1 MALANKFVANRKE
14 FFIVALTPFAVISA
28 TLIVLLFFSG
38 QLWTFT
44 ILGVLLTHTAFS
56 SGDFGI
62 LSYFDYHNNIEIVTY
77 DDIENST
84 SYFYGK
90 QRERKTKIQ

>member
-1 MALANKFVANRKE
+1 MAIADKFVANRKE
-14 FFIVALTPFAVISA
+14 FFIVALAPFAIIST
-28 TLIVLLFFSG
+28 TLIVLLLFSG

-62 LSYFDYHNNIEIVTY
+62 LSYFDYHKNLEIVTY
-77 DDIENST
+77 DDKANSI

-90 QRERKTKIQ
+90 QR